1 MKTIL
6 TSIKTAPLKTALLL
20 ATVLY
25 ATAGLI
31 WTIFGAASHNR
42 TNFDEVIRDNSSSM
56 MAAGRQTFRFDT
68 FGDEAFWGDTL
79 QLHLAIEGEN
89 FGGVG
94 PGLSPNA
101 ALSLG
106 LKVDVGMLPPRIINQ
121 LRHNQLDLND
131 PAVTLL
137 LLRQNAVVGLSGSF
151 NQDGSLRSVGISCSL
166 CHATVDN
173 SLAFGIGHQLD
184 GWANRDLNVGAI
196 TALSPNLQPVA
207 DLLGIDVETVIT
219 VLNIWGPGKFDAAL
233 FLDGRAFNPEQIT
246 DGVVTGTNVPGAVL
260 IPNAL
265 GLAGYNQHTW
275 TGGWGTVT
283 YWNALVAN
291 IEMHGVGTFFDP
303 RLNDPVKYP
312 VAARAGFGNI
322 RTDPDSDRITSKL
335 GALQFYQLAIPA
347 PQPTPGVDFD
357 SDAAARGHALFR
369 DRAQCNTCHVEPLW
383 TEPGWNLHSPEE
395 MGIDAFQ
402 ANRAPNNAYKTMNLA
417 GIFVREEGRF
427 MDPANAGQFYHDG
440 RFQTLLDVVNHYN
453 ILFDLG
459 LTDSE
464 KSDLI
469 EYLKSL

>member
-1 MKTIL
+1 
-6 TSIKTAPLKTALLL
+6 
-20 ATVLY
+20 
-25 ATAGLI
+25 
-31 WTIFGAASHNR
+31 
-42 TNFDEVIRDNSSSM
+42 

-219 VLNIWGPGKFDAAL
+219 VLNSWGPGKFDAAL

-246 DGVVTGTNVPGAVL
+246 DGVVTGTNLPGAVL

-347 PQPTPGVDFD
+347 PKPTPGVDFD

>member
-1 MKTIL
+1 MKTLL
-6 TSIKTAPLKTALLL
+6 TSIKATPLKTILLL

-25 ATAGLI
+25 GTAGLI
-31 WTIFGAASHNR
+31 WTIVGAPTRHRS
-42 TNFDEVIRDNSSSM
+42 NFDQIITDNSEFM

-106 LKVDVGMLPPRIINQ
+106 LKVDVDMLSQRTIQQ
-121 LRHNQLDLND
+121 LRHNRLDLND

-137 LLRQNAVVGLSGSF
+137 LLRQNAVVGLAGSF

-173 SLAFGIGHQLD
+173 SLTFGIGRRLD

-196 TALSPNLQPVA
+196 TALAPNLQPVA
-207 DLLGIDVETVIT
+207 DLLETDVETVRT
-219 VLNIWGPGKFDAAL
+219 VLNSWGPGKFDAAL
-233 FLDGRAFNPEQIT
+233 FLDGKAFNPQQVT

-312 VAARAGFGNI
+312 VAARAGFWNI

-335 GALQFYQLAIPA
+335 AALQFYQLAIPA
-347 PQPTPGVDFD
+347 PRPTPGVDFD
-357 SDAAARGHALFR
+357 PDAAARGHTLFR
-369 DRAQCNTCHVEPLW
+369 DRAQCNSCHVEPLW
-383 TEPGWNLHSPEE
+383 TEPGWNLHTPEE
-395 MGIDAFQ
+395 IGIDGFQ

-427 MDPANAGQFYHDG
+427 MDPANSGRFYHDG

-453 ILFDLG
+453 TLLDLG
-459 LTDSE
+459 LSDSE

>member
-347 PQPTPGVDFD
+347 PKPTPGVDFD

>member
-1 MKTIL
+1 
-6 TSIKTAPLKTALLL
+6 
-20 ATVLY
+20 
-25 ATAGLI
+25 
-31 WTIFGAASHNR
+31 
-42 TNFDEVIRDNSSSM
+42 
-56 MAAGRQTFRFDT
+56 
-68 FGDEAFWGDTL
+68 
-79 QLHLAIEGEN
+79 
-89 FGGVG
+89 
-94 PGLSPNA
+94 
-101 ALSLG
+101 
-106 LKVDVGMLPPRIINQ
+106 
-121 LRHNQLDLND
+121 
-131 PAVTLL
+131 
-137 LLRQNAVVGLSGSF
+137 
-151 NQDGSLRSVGISCSL
+151 
-166 CHATVDN
+166 VDN

-207 DLLGIDVETVIT
+207 DLLGTDVQTVIT
-219 VLNIWGPGKFDAAL
+219 VLNSWGPGKFDAAL
-233 FLDGRAFNPEQIT
+233 FLDGQAFNPEQIT

-303 RLNDPVKYP
+303 RLNDPIKYP

-322 RTDPDSDRITSKL
+322 RTDPDNDRITSKL

-347 PQPTPGVDFD
+347 PKPTPGVDFD
-357 SDAAARGHALFR
+357 LDAAARGHMLFR

-427 MDPANAGQFYHDG
+427 MDPANSGRFYHDG

-453 ILFDLG
+453 VLLDLG
-459 LTDSE
+459 LTNSE

>member
-1 MKTIL
+1 MKTFL

-25 ATAGLI
+25 GTAGLI

-42 TNFDEVIRDNSSSM
+42 TNFDQVITDNSRDM

-106 LKVDVGMLPPRIINQ
+106 LKVDVDILPPRIINQ
-121 LRHNQLDLND
+121 LRHNQLDLDD

-137 LLRQNAVVGLSGSF
+137 LLRQNAVVGLAGSF

-166 CHATVDN
+166 CHGTVDN
-173 SLAFGIGHQLD
+173 SLAFGIGHRLD

-196 TALSPNLQPVA
+196 TALAPNLQPVA
-207 DLLGIDVETVIT
+207 DLLGTDVETVRT
-219 VLNIWGPGKFDAAL
+219 VLNSWGPGKFDAVL
-233 FLDGRAFNPEQIT
+233 FLDGQAFNPEQIT
-246 DGVVTGTNVPGAVL
+246 DGVITGTNVPAAVL

-303 RLNDPVKYP
+303 RLNDPIKYP
-312 VAARAGFGNI
+312 VAARAGFHNI

-335 GALQFYQLAIPA
+335 AALQFYQLAIPA
-347 PQPTPGVDFD
+347 PKPTPGVDFD
-357 SDAAARGHALFR
+357 PDAAARGHALFR

-383 TEPGWNLHSPEE
+383 TEPGWNLHTPEE
-395 MGIDAFQ
+395 LGIDGFQ

-427 MDPANAGQFYHDG
+427 MDPANSGRFYHDG

-453 ILFDLG
+453 TLLDLG
-459 LTDSE
+459 LSDSE

>member
-1 MKTIL
+1 MKAIP
-6 TSIKTAPLKTALLL
+6 SSLKTALLL
-20 ATVLY
+20 LTVLY

-42 TNFDEVIRDNSSSM
+42 TNFDEVISDNSRSM
-56 MAAGRQTFRFDT
+56 MADGRQTFRFDT

-79 QLHLAIEGEN
+79 QLHLTIEGAN

-106 LKVDVGMLPPRIINQ
+106 LKVDVDMLSPRIINQ

-137 LLRQNAVVGLSGSF
+137 LLRQNAVVGLVGSF
-151 NQDGSLRSVGISCSL
+151 NQNGSLRSVGISCSL
-166 CHATVDN
+166 CHSTVDN
-173 SLAFGIGHQLD
+173 SLTFGIGHRLD

-207 DLLGIDVETVIT
+207 DLLGTDVQTVIT
-219 VLNIWGPGKFDAAL
+219 VLNSWGPGKFDATL
-233 FLDGRAFNPEQIT
+233 FLDGQAFNPEQVT

-303 RLNDPVKYP
+303 RLNDPTKYP
-312 VAARAGFGNI
+312 IAARAGFGDI

-347 PQPTPGVDFD
+347 PKPTPGVDFD

-369 DRAQCNTCHVEPLW
+369 DRARCNTCHVEPLW
-383 TEPGWNLHSPEE
+383 TEPGWNLHQPEE
-395 MGIDAFQ
+395 IGIDSFQ

-417 GIFVREEGRF
+417 GIFAREEGRF
-427 MDPANAGQFYHDG
+427 MDPANMGRFYHDG
-440 RFQTLLDVVNHYN
+440 RFQTLRDVVNHYN
-453 ILFDLG
+453 TLLNLG
-459 LTDSE
+459 LTNSE